1 MSGVMSQ
8 RLRLAVALLLS
19 GVLSGIAGMLPTL
32 LLHTIHHLI
41 QRLAYGYSVDPIIR
55 EDSFLPGV
63 AAPVPA
69 QRLTHWWSGGWI
81 GLYSGAV
88 SLTVLP

>member
-1 MSGVMSQ
+1 MSQ

-55 EDSFLPGV
+55 EDSFFTGRCGAGSRTTLNSLVVG
-63 AAPVPA
+63 
-69 QRLTHWWSGGWI
+69 RLGW
-81 GLYSGAV
+81 AV
-88 SLTVLP
+88 